1 MQEVTF
7 GDNKKEK
14 REGGNRGVWRS
25 GVNFPCFLRVNLSG
39 REISALAT
47 DDDDDDAVG
56 IIVLEGEGKTTAA
69 TACSNSFR
77 SLMFLFPPL
86 PAATSAAC
94 NRPCLLLPGGGHFSE
109 RVCKGGKRERKSRD
123 FHFGGKGERHDS
135 RAKEGEGEIAR
146 VRRQS
151 GGNEVT
157 PPTPTPPPTPL
168 CFLIPFPFPP
178 FLEGVEGSK
187 KVRGRGLGAN
197 GGH

>member
-1 MQEVTF
+1 MPCFPPSSLFPPSVFIAWLLMAAASSSMQEVTF

-77 SLMFLFPPL
+77 SLMFLFFFP
-86 PAATSAAC
+86 
-94 NRPCLLLPGGGHFSE
+94 PGGN
-109 RVCKGGKRERKSRD
+109 VGGLQSTLPVV
-123 FHFGGKGERHDS
+123 
-135 RAKEGEGEIAR
+135 AR
-146 VRRQS
+146 RWSLQ
-151 GGNEVT
+151 
-157 PPTPTPPPTPL
+157 
-168 CFLIPFPFPP
+168 
-178 FLEGVEGSK
+178 
-187 KVRGRGLGAN
+187 
-197 GGH
+197 

>member
-1 MQEVTF
+1 MAAASSSMQEVTF

-47 DDDDDDAVG
+47 DDDDDAVG
-56 IIVLEGEGKTTAA
+56 IIVLEGEGKPAA

-77 SLMFLFPPL
+77 SLMFLFLPL
-86 PAATSAAC
+86 PAATSTAC
-94 NRPCLLLPGGGHFSE
+94 NRPCLLLPGGGHYSE
-109 RVCKGGKRERKSRD
+109 RVCTGGKRERKSRD

-157 PPTPTPPPTPL
+157 PPPPPPSPTPL

-178 FLEGVEGSK
+178 FLQG
-187 KVRGRGLGAN
+187 GRK
-197 GGH
+197 